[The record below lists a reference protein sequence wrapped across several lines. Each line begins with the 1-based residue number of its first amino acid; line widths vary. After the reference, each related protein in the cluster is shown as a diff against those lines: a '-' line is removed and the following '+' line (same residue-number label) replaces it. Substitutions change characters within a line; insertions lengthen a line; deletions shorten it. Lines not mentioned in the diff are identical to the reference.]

1 MDWGIERKLL
11 DIFGHIEVRCCFTE
25 VGLDCLRRRCQQALK
40 CRRLIRMLEKD
51 QRQSV
56 LGEILELI
64 DDIYKETASFSSE
77 TAEAIREAHT
87 LFRTST

>member
-1 MDWGIERKLL
+1 
-11 DIFGHIEVRCCFTE
+11 
-25 VGLDCLRRRCQQALK
+25 
-40 CRRLIRMLEKD
+40 MLEKD